1 MGLNMICDTADG
13 RFSACLNQHCFLSPK
28 LYGYTKD
35 IPYSYSFLQELN
47 KNGHLW
53 SGGHDEGSEY
63 WKYYF
68 KEYFRFEGVN
78 GVPSII
84 MPEKDFKKF
93 MELYLEDLKLH
104 NKEDKEFSRIM
115 KLLMDEPGDK
125 QIKWV

>member
-1 MGLNMICDTADG
+1 MGLNMICDTANG
-13 RFSACLNQHCFLSPK
+13 RFSAWLNKLCFLSPK
-28 LYGYTKD
+28 FYGYTND

-53 SGGHDEGSEY
+53 SGEHDEGSEY
-63 WKYYF
+63 WKYYLE
-68 KEYFRFEGVN
+68 EYFRFEGVY

-84 MPEKDFKKF
+84 MSEKDFKKF